1 MLKIA
6 LIGAGS
12 VVFAEDP
19 IADILAYDALKNC
32 RIHLVDPDP
41 RRLAVAAAMARS
53 INRVRGAGARIAASR
68 TRQAAIDGA
77 DVVITTFGVG
87 GFPATRTDLELPARF
102 GVKQTI
108 GDTLNVG
115 GIFRSFRSLPVLMD
129 VCRDIEQS
137 APGALLINY
146 VNPMAM
152 HCLAVQRGTRVRSVG
167 LCHGVRYT
175 RGRLIL
181 LARLAQM
188 SPAAVR
194 KLMNSWDPSEAGGSA
209 FMDFYRE
216 CRLDTE
222 YRTLCAGINHMAA
235 FLRFEKNCRDQYPW
249 VRRALERPVIRQ
261 IEPVRL
267 ELFERFGYFMTETS
281 GHIAEYLPWF
291 MPRPAEIKRLAI
303 RPNTYLATCRRQ
315 NATFEGYARK
325 ARAGGEFIT
334 AGQPPSI
341 ENAPPILN
349 AIATNQPFE
358 FNGNVANDGGRLIP
372 NLPADA
378 CVEVPCVADGMGV
391 HPLAVGDLPPQIAAM
406 IRTNVNVQDLVVRAV
421 LEERKEHVYH
431 AAYLDPN
438 LAASLPLPPIKAL
451 VDAMI
456 AAHGRMMPVFMR

>member
-12 VVFAEDP
+12 VVFAEDL
-19 IADILAYDALKNC
+19 IADILAYDALKDC

-41 RRLAVAAAMARS
+41 RRLGVAAAMARS
-53 INRVRGAGARIAASR
+53 INRVRGAGAKISASR

-87 GFPATRTDLELPARF
+87 GFSATRTDLELPARF

-108 GDTLNVG
+108 GDTLGIG
-115 GIFRSFRSLPVLMD
+115 GIFRSLRSLPVILD
-129 VCRDIEQS
+129 VCRDIERS
-137 APGALLINY
+137 APGTLLINY

-188 SPAAVR
+188 RPAAVR
-194 KLMNSWDPSEAGGSA
+194 KLMDSWDPGEAGGSS

-216 CRLDTE
+216 CWLDTE

-235 FLRFEKNCRDQYPW
+235 FLKFERNGRDQYPW
-249 VRRALERPVIRQ
+249 VRKACDRPEIRK

-291 MPRPAEIKRLAI
+291 MARPEEIKRLAI
-303 RPNTYLATCRRQ
+303 RPNTYIATCRRQ
-315 NATFEGYARK
+315 LATFEAYARK
-325 ARAGGEFIT
+325 ARTGAEFI
-334 AGQPPSI
+334 APDRPPSI

-349 AIATNQPFE
+349 AMATNRPFE
-358 FNGNVANDGGRLIP
+358 FNGNVANAAGRLIP
-372 NLPADA
+372 NLPGDA

-406 IRTNVNVQDLVVRAV
+406 IRTNFNVQDLVVRAV
-421 LEERKEHVYH
+421 LEEHKEHVYH

-438 LAASLPLPPIKAL
+438 LAASLSLPRIRQL

-456 AAHGRMMPVFMR
+456 AAHGRRLPGFLR